1 MKNYFI
7 QKLETSMFIFKSFIS
22 KPPVLL
28 MIGCI
33 SSYSY
38 AAESLA
44 EKYGKSDQ
52 AHNDYIGAIYVS
64 EANINTYQEFKN
76 DIRFNKSLQK
86 EKNNLE
92 INYIKDQCSQ
102 LANIE
107 MIGCLQ
113 DLANDIYNQ
122 IEIEENK
129 YTTAKAKKA
138 FSAWRNYAATQC
150 EAISDTAGQGSLAP
164 ALYARCSVQLNQDYL
179 NTLSDLY

>member
-1 MKNYFI
+1 
-7 QKLETSMFIFKSFIS
+7 MFIFKSFIS
-22 KPPVLL
+22 KPVVLSI
-28 MIGCI
+28 IGCI

-44 EKYGKSDQ
+44 EKYGKSDKVN
-52 AHNDYIGAIYVS
+52 NDYIGTVYVS
-64 EANINTYQEFKN
+64 EANMNIYQEFKN
-76 DIRFNKSLQK
+76 DIRLNKSLQK

-107 MIGCLQ
+107 MTGCLQ

-129 YTTAKAKKA
+129 YTTAKTKKA
-138 FSAWRNYAATQC
+138 FSAWKNYVANKC
-150 EAISDTAGQGSLAP
+150 EAISDIAGQGSLAP
-164 ALYARCSVQLNQDYL
+164 ALYTRCVVQLNQDYL
-179 NTLSDLY
+179 NTLSDL